1 MVIYWL
7 WPTGEAMTR
16 NSSSFRTRVTAPVL
30 FLDFDGV
37 LHRADEPS
45 IGGNG
50 EYLWREQH
58 FCWRRHLESV
68 LLNHPHVQI
77 VLSTDWRKYHDDE
90 DLAAFLGEDVSNR
103 LIGVMPIVQ
112 KGTRA
117 EAIRADASRRGLRF
131 WIALDDHSSVHAAR
145 DKGDDHFVA
154 CQPEQ
159 GLNWSETR
167 NELATKLRWLDWL
180 ANQNGLSMLP
190 IQHSV
195 ESSNHALARLA
206 A

>member
-1 MVIYWL
+1 
-7 WPTGEAMTR
+7 MTHS
-16 NSSSFRTRVTAPVL
+16 SSSFRTRIAAPVL

-58 FCWRRHLESV
+58 FCWRRHLESI
-68 LLNHPHVQI
+68 LLNHPNVQI

-90 DLAAFLGEDVSNR
+90 DLTAFLGEDLGNR

-117 EAIRADASRRGLRF
+117 EAIRTDASRRGFRF
-131 WIALDDHSSVHAAR
+131 WLGLDDHSSVQAAR
-145 DKGDDHFVA
+145 DNGDDHFVA
-154 CQPEQ
+154 CHPDQ
-159 GLNWSETR
+159 GLDWSDTR
-167 NELATKLRWLDWL
+167 NELAAKLRWLDWL
-180 ANQNGLSMLP
+180 THQNGISMLP
-190 IQHSV
+190 IKHAA
-195 ESSNHALARLA
+195 ESSNQTMAIVA

>member
-1 MVIYWL
+1 
-7 WPTGEAMTR
+7 MTR
-16 NSSSFRTRVTAPVL
+16 TGSSFRTPITTPVL

-58 FCWRRHLESV
+58 FCWRAHLENILV
-68 LLNHPHVQI
+68 NHPNVRI

-90 DLAAFLGEDVSNR
+90 DLAAFLGDDVSNR
-103 LIGVMPIVQ
+103 LIGVMPIIQ
-112 KGTRA
+112 KESRA
-117 EAIRADASRRGLRF
+117 DAIRADASRRGLRF

-145 DKGDDHFVA
+145 ESGDDRFVA
-154 CQPEQ
+154 CLPEQ
-159 GLNWSETR
+159 GLDWGKTR
-167 NELATKLRWLDWL
+167 SELAGKLRWLDWL
-180 ANQNGLSMLP
+180 TNQTGIAMLP
-190 IQHSV
+190 IKHSA
-195 ESSNHALARLA
+195 EPSNQAMARLA